1 MRKGQ
6 DRQIT
11 WLPPKQL
18 QTAIRTQRSNC
29 AGIEAR
35 VQAAPRQRWAEPGR
49 RSRCCWA
56 GLRIVAPGAPPSS
69 ATHLL
74 FSPCHQSCGRFGWF
88 PAPWCSV
95 PGSQDQQEGLEA
107 PGSSLPNWV
116 LELLPHCL
124 LLHYQ
129 KQILAFHFI
138 WAFTTQQWICKMWQ
152 KLSTSSWGETK
163 CEYLNKISWQSSLL
177 KNSNVI
183 LSQWHYRG
191 INKSAASNIWGPLI
205 PEPVHLKVG
214 KTLCISVMDQLKHSS
229 THFTYIHQ
237 W

>member
-18 QTAIRTQRSNC
+18 QTAIRAQRSNC
-29 AGIEAR
+29 AGIEAC
-35 VQAAPRQRWAEPGR
+35 VQAAPRQCWAEPGR

-129 KQILAFHFI
+129 KQILAFHFLLQLNSG
-138 WAFTTQQWICKMWQ
+138 FV
-152 KLSTSSWGETK
+152 K
-163 CEYLNKISWQSSLL
+163 CGRSFPLHHVGKR
-177 KNSNVI
+177 NV
-183 LSQWHYRG
+183 
-191 INKSAASNIWGPLI
+191 NIWTKSHGNP
-205 PEPVHLKVG
+205 HCLKI
-214 KTLCISVMDQLKHSS
+214 LM
-229 THFTYIHQ
+229 
-237 W
+237 